1 MGVLV
6 SAVGLIAVY
15 VVLARGIDRRAG
27 AYGVVVLATMPP
39 WFAHA
44 RTAGAIAPMT
54 GCAAALAGAFVAF
67 VDPRARTPLRAGALA
82 VSIAGAVVAARA
94 GGVVVIAPVA
104 IGVGA
109 GALLAGR
116 RRSGAALVASGA
128 AVAVATVARASGAT
142 TFEAPLTELAY
153 ALAPWSPLVPFALVR
168 RPRSPAQ
175 LAACASAVAALV
187 VQAGLAPRAPL
198 AGAPFVAL
206 AIAAML
212 RDLDDQEQASTLLAA
227 AIFTVGALVV
237 RDLGLGPERVLTALG
252 VQLDRAAAGSVPALR
267 SAANAVRVA
276 MWILLVGATGSL
288 LLSNAMLGLRRLR
301 FARGMLLA
309 ASGAIAG
316 GVVRLH
322 AWPVLLA
329 VVTPDAALD
338 AYLALPRTE
347 LARGAGVLPRREV
360 R

>member
-1 MGVLV
+1 
-6 SAVGLIAVY
+6 
-15 VVLARGIDRRAG
+15 
-27 AYGVVVLATMPP
+27 
-39 WFAHA
+39 
-44 RTAGAIAPMT
+44 
-54 GCAAALAGAFVAF
+54 
-67 VDPRARTPLRAGALA
+67 
-82 VSIAGAVVAARA
+82 
-94 GGVVVIAPVA
+94 
-104 IGVGA
+104 
-109 GALLAGR
+109 
-116 RRSGAALVASGA
+116 
-128 AVAVATVARASGAT
+128 
-142 TFEAPLTELAY
+142 
-153 ALAPWSPLVPFALVR
+153 
-168 RPRSPAQ
+168 
-175 LAACASAVAALV
+175 
-187 VQAGLAPRAPL
+187 
-198 AGAPFVAL
+198 
-206 AIAAML
+206 ML

-276 MWILLVGATGSL
+276 MWILLVGATASL
-288 LLSNAMLGLRRLR
+288 LLSSAMLGLRRVR

-329 VVTPDAALD
+329 GVTPDAALD